1 MDGSLPPSKKRY
13 QLQLRSS
20 IINLVDAARV
30 ALMNAGSLLKEKIK
44 RLGQSNLS
52 EEQKLSRTPVK
63 AKPADLVGTDVG
75 LQKVKLVKLNLN
87 VRMTNFRKRSSDSY
101 LASLISKP

>member
-1 MDGSLPPSKKRY
+1 L
-13 QLQLRSS
+13 
-20 IINLVDAARV
+20 IDAARV

-63 AKPADLVGTDVG
+63 AKPADPLATDVG
-75 LQKVKLVKLNLN
+75 LQKVRWKVRHVLIRFLEKETGPTTWKIIPIILIYHRLNYFT
-87 VRMTNFRKRSSDSY
+87 VAF
-101 LASLISKP
+101 